1 MRVDGILNLIYWQWG
16 WREVATTEIS
26 DSIDVGR
33 SGEATPEKLSFG
45 EARILDMS

>member
-1 MRVDGILNLIYWQWG
+1 M
-16 WREVATTEIS
+16 ATAEIR

-45 EARILDMS
+45 EASILDMS